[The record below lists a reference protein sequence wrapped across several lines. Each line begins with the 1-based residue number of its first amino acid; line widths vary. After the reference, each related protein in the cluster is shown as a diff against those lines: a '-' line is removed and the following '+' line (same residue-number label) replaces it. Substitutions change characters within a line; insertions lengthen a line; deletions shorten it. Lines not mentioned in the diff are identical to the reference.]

1 MTAITGLRD
10 SLAERRS
17 ARTTRRRLE
26 RELAS
31 FVTPAQR
38 RELEAMM
45 SRYSASET
53 RQIRQ
58 ILDAQARTRAASAS
72 FGGHLTV

>member
-17 ARTTRRRLE
+17 ARTSRRRLE

-31 FVTPAQR
+31 YVTPAQR
-38 RELEAMM
+38 HELEAMM
-45 SRYSASET
+45 SRYGASET
-53 RQIRQ
+53 RQIRR
-58 ILDAQARTRAASAS
+58 ILDAQARARTASS
-72 FGGHLTV
+72 FGGHLTA